1 MFLLFFQISTIPQ
14 LFLNLCW
21 QLLLSASTTAPVT
34 TTICLNRVG
43 APLWVLSSR
52 SFVISAPISQCERR
66 LKCHSLL
73 HWIWPCTFAC
83 SRIAAHTYICTCTHI
98 RSPRSNPNIMSALS
112 AFFCGPAKTKVLT
125 LEEWGGVSIDFCACV
140 CACLIQGN
148 WPDLWTR
155 PESESVKQ
163 SRVCWM
169 KSFPFLLCRLVHTTS
184 AQFKNPPKFN
194 FKGKKKIL
202 VKVSS
207 LLMRVKWAKQSL

>member
-73 HWIWPCTFAC
+73 QWIWPCTFAC
-83 SRIAAHTYICTCTHI
+83 THTRLRVAAHTYICTCTHI

-125 LEEWGGVSIDFCACV
+125 LEEWGSVSLDFCACV
-140 CACLIQGN
+140 CVIQET

-163 SRVCWM
+163 SRVFCM
-169 KSFPFLLCRLVHTTS
+169 KCFLFLLSRLVHTTS
-184 AQFKNPPKFN
+184 AQFKNHPKFN
-194 FKGKKKIL
+194 FKGKKGF
-202 VKVSS
+202 
-207 LLMRVKWAKQSL
+207 W